1 MSLVGYYLAQFV
13 SYSSSSRV
21 MNGIQYY
28 GYCKEVSGGMNNDVL
43 KNKIAEV
50 TGSTRC
56 VEKWL
61 RLRWLVVVQG
71 LS

>member
-1 MSLVGYYLAQFV
+1 
-13 SYSSSSRV
+13 

>member
-13 SYSSSSRV
+13 SYSGSSRG

-43 KNKIAEV
+43 KNQIAEV

-61 RLRWLVVVQG
+61 RLCWLAVVQR
-71 LS
+71 LL